1 MLAQRRGSLAVAL
14 AITLMAGQAEAQEAV
29 SPEAEQGDPG
39 DPRYP
44 DYVTA
49 GSVLLPVGAGIG
61 VAGVIVGATA
71 DDGKAALGLGALG
84 TTTMAIGLPL
94 LMLGLTPDAPS
105 SSATAYAGI
114 ALATPGIMAFGLGGS
129 LMMFREFGPNV
140 DASTGVP
147 NEDPDRVLPIVLMA
161 GGAAATVGGILLW
174 SSGADTEDDDERTA
188 VELSVSPGYTS
199 VRGTF

>member
-1 MLAQRRGSLAVAL
+1 MLAHRRGSLAVAL
-14 AITLMAGQAEAQEAV
+14 AAVLLAGQAEAREPI
-29 SPEAEQGDPG
+29 SPEAEQGDPS

-44 DYVTA
+44 DYVAA

-61 VAGVIVGATA
+61 VAGLIVGATA

-94 LMLGLTPDAPS
+94 LMLGLTPDAPTN
-105 SSATAYAGI
+105 SANAYAGV
-114 ALATPGIMAFGLGGS
+114 ALATPGVIAFGLGGS
-129 LMMFREFGPNV
+129 IMMFREFGPNV

-147 NEDPDRVLPIVLMA
+147 NESPDRVLPIVLMA
-161 GGAAATVGGILLW
+161 GGAAATVGGIVLW
-174 SSGADTEDDDERTA
+174 SAGADTDDDEERTA

>member
-29 SPEAEQGDPG
+29 SPEPEQGDPG

-105 SSATAYAGI
+105 NSATAYAGI

-129 LMMFREFGPNV
+129 IMMFREFGPNV